1 MEARQGWI
9 SSRSDV
15 LILCP
20 CRRNQKAGSAARE
33 MDSLVGLAAK
43 FTLDLD
49 DAYQYSAAIWHWL
62 KIGSFDADFDR
73 TTERRL
79 LPTDVL

>member
-1 MEARQGWI
+1 
-9 SSRSDV
+9 
-15 LILCP
+15 
-20 CRRNQKAGSAARE
+20 